1 MQHCVRICLWA
12 HPQCLLTSSIDLI
25 VQPRRFD
32 VYENFGCRSAVYP
45 SVATLFVVWIP
56 PLALSLLTICFCGK
70 SLYYCMYLARLSLCR
85 HYLAP
90 LSPSRRPIFEDTCVF
105 LAYVWSIH
113 SARQYGHFGS
123 HLHYRRDCSGDAI

>member
-70 SLYYCMYLARLSLCR
+70 SLHYCMYPYEAESLQASLGATFSFTASNFRGHVRLPRLLLE
-85 HYLAP
+85 H
-90 LSPSRRPIFEDTCVF
+90 T
-105 LAYVWSIH
+105 
-113 SARQYGHFGS
+113 FGS
-123 HLHYRRDCSGDAI
+123 SVWPFRKSSALSSRL